1 MKRFLVLV
9 MILLPMLLTAQE
21 PLSEIADG
29 LNQISL
35 NFEIAIKILK
45 ESSRYLDLELSNI
58 TLLAGQIARKSEEAL
73 GKSNQAL
80 VGLNLL
86 WEKSE
91 EAFDYLNQQTGSLE
105 TSFSA
110 YKQEIME
117 KAEIAFGALERKID
131 TYQAI
136 LFGLGGGV
144 LGYISGYNLNGPIGG
159 LIGAGAGIGA
169 GIVVALIF

>member
-1 MKRFLVLV
+1 MKKFLVLV

-35 NFEIAIKILK
+35 NFEIAIEILK
-45 ESSRYLDLELSNI
+45 ESSRNLDLELSNI
-58 TLLAGQIARKSEEAL
+58 TLLAGQIARKSEESL
-73 GKSNQAL
+73 QKSNQAL

-86 WEKSE
+86 WEKSG
-91 EAFDYLNQQTGSLE
+91 EAFGYLNQQTGSLE
-105 TSFSA
+105 TSFLD
-110 YKQEIME
+110 YQKNIQE
-117 KAEIAFGALERKID
+117 KAETAFKAMQGQID